1 MFEFQGHSG
10 EPLRF
15 PSKFV
20 YGHSRCSSL
29 RISQNLSSAR
39 HIYEVT
45 EVWISRSF
53 GWAPAISVKIGIR
66 TYYILLITNIIKVKL
81 GPPYFSSYG
90 VTKLRNFKVIRR
102 APPIFVKICMRTH
115 YMLLITLPYLTV
127 YGLWEA
133 NLACGARS
141 QRAPSAYG
149 QSASGW
155 VRSGSGGKAL
165 HDVSP
170 VGIQPGLELVYILFG
185 DYSQHQWVINTFFT
199 WFVLF
204 TNQQAIVDRKSRCWS
219 RFLS

>member
-115 YMLLITLPYLTV
+115 YMLLITNIVKAKLGPHYFKSYWRLKLTEIQTSLTFEIV
-127 YGLWEA
+127 
-133 NLACGARS
+133 
-141 QRAPSAYG
+141 RA
-149 QSASGW
+149 
-155 VRSGSGGKAL
+155 
-165 HDVSP
+165 
-170 VGIQPGLELVYILFG
+170 ELSFYDIR
-185 DYSQHQWVINTFFT
+185 N
-199 WFVLF
+199 
-204 TNQQAIVDRKSRCWS
+204 
-219 RFLS
+219 